1 MLCAEVMNE
10 AAQHIRRNLR
20 AGTLRHSEQMFVCLF
35 VWLVAG
41 KIKKKGIVLS
51 RWKLLVRRE
60 GNVGGTSAC
69 YGRNA
74 S

>member
-1 MLCAEVMNE
+1 MK
-10 AAQHIRRNLR
+10 QHNIFEETSGLEHYAIQNRCL
-20 AGTLRHSEQMFVCLF
+20 FVCLF